1 MASSQCEMAKDSL
14 KKILKIVCVYYLIFF
29 IGTFLTIKVSI
40 LLENNETNEIKQEFM
55 QYNTT
60 NDSNLYFYYYRTINY
75 ENTET
80 RLYKLFNDKTVKQG
94 CFIDDKEIYFVATS
108 KAKEYWSVFIY
119 DYNVESKN
127 NRIIFEQDGYYSSP
141 EIYINQYNG
150 FVYITYEETNKIN
163 YIDSYDIINNEF
175 KNKISSDKELSDYFY
190 NEECVYDIALK
201 NTKYFEITNKI
212 DNTNKIVDGTYL
224 KDTIYYESLKKF
236 DFRPYKSYY
245 SNNHLFLL
253 YVSDGINLKRYGTL
267 FEYNYEQN
275 SMELKMIIYDIEDDG
290 LNYVIY
296 DD

>member
-1 MASSQCEMAKDSL
+1 MSSNQREMAKDSL

-40 LLENNETNEIKQEFM
+40 LLESNETNEIKQEFI

-60 NDSNLYFYYYRTINY
+60 NDSNLYFYYYRTINH

-94 CFIDDKEIYFVATS
+94 CFIDDKKRYFVATS
-108 KAKEYWSVFIY
+108 KTKEYWSVFIY

-150 FVYITYEETNKIN
+150 FVYISYEETNKIN

-175 KNKISSDKELSDYFY
+175 NNKISSDKELSDYFY
-190 NEECVYDIALK
+190 NEECVYDITLK

-224 KDTIYYESLKKF
+224 KETIYYESLKKF

-245 SNNHLFLL
+245 SNNHLFIL
-253 YVSDGINLKRYGTL
+253 YVSDGINLKRYVTL

-275 SMELKMIIYDIEDDG
+275 SMELKMIIYGIEDAS